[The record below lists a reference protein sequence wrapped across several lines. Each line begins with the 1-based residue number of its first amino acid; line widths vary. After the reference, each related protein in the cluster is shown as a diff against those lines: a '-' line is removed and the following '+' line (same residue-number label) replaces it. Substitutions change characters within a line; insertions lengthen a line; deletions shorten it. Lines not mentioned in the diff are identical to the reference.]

1 MQIVYEEEGSIKV
14 ATVLTEASASLQ
26 VESPHGKRSKIKA
39 SAVLLRFNRP
49 EIAQFMAEAEQKADE
64 IDLGFL
70 WECANPEEF
79 SFSSLAQEY
88 YGRNPDPVELAS
100 VLLKLHSAPMYFYK
114 KGKGKYKAAP
124 PESLKAALAS
134 LEKKRLQAQAK
145 EAYMAA
151 LAEFVL
157 PPAFTPLLDT
167 LIYKPDRN
175 TLEYKA
181 LSEAAALHKLN
192 PVSLLEKC
200 GALPSTAEYHLKK
213 FMLEDYP
220 GTPPQCLDDAPPLVI
235 PALPMSEVRAFSI
248 DDFST
253 TEIDDAFSVTRVAS
267 GNWRIGI
274 HIAAPALAIS
284 PASPL
289 DNYAGQRLS
298 TVYMPGDK
306 ITMLPQNVIE
316 LFSLNEDTV
325 RPTLSMYLEVTP
337 EYEIVRV
344 ESSLEQLRV
353 AANLRHAQLALLFN
367 EAAVAAGH
375 IDYAFGE
382 ELYVLWH
389 LAEKLRQLRGKEN
402 LTHFKEYDFSFDA
415 GRIQITERMRDTPID
430 KVVSELMIYAN
441 STWAE
446 QLSQA
451 GAAAIYRVQEN
462 GKTRMDSTPGAHS
475 GLGVTS
481 YAWCTSPLRRY
492 IDLVNQRQLIAL
504 LRQTPPP
511 YKKSDTEF
519 VAILRSFDIA
529 YDVYNEFQRRMERY
543 WCLRYLIQEQ
553 IAEVRANVIREN
565 LVRFVDLPLI
575 TRVNDL
581 PVLETGSDV
590 ELTITRIDLLELLV
604 ECRYHKPSLQVL
616 AATGT

>member
-14 ATVLTEASASLQ
+14 ATVLTEAAASLQ

-49 EIAQFMAEAEQKADE
+49 EIAQFMPEAEQKAEE
-64 IDLGFL
+64 IDLDFL

-79 SFSSLAQEY
+79 SFTVLAQEY
-88 YGRNPDPVELAS
+88 YGRNPDPVELTS

-157 PPAFTPLLDT
+157 PPAFTPLLDM

-181 LSEAAALHKLN
+181 LSEAAALHKLS
-192 PVSLLEKC
+192 PVALLEKC

-220 GTPPQCLDDAPPLVI
+220 ATLTQRLDDAPLII
-235 PALPMSEVRAFSI
+235 PELPISEVCAFSI

-274 HIAAPALAIS
+274 HIAAPALAIN

-316 LFSLNEDTV
+316 LFSLNEETV

-337 EYEIVRV
+337 EYEIVAV
-344 ESSLEQLRV
+344 ESSLEQIRV
-353 AANLRHAQLALLFN
+353 AANLRHAQLAVLFN
-367 EAAVAAGH
+367 EAAVAAAH
-375 IDYAFGE
+375 TDYPFGE
-382 ELYVLWH
+382 ELHVLWH

-446 QLSQA
+446 KLSQA
-451 GAAAIYRVQEN
+451 GVAAIYRVQEN
-462 GKTRMDSTPGAHS
+462 GKTRMDNTPGVHS
-475 GLGVTS
+475 GLGVSS

-504 LRQTPPP
+504 LQQAPPP
-511 YKKSDTEF
+511 YKKGDTEF
-519 VAILRSFDIA
+519 LAILRNFDIA

-553 IAEVRANVIREN
+553 ITEVRASVIREN
-565 LVRFVDLPLI
+565 LVRFTDLPLI

-581 PVLETGSDV
+581 LGQEAGSDV

-604 ECRYHKPSLQVL
+604 ECRYHKPALHSL